1 MIMNTNDINKIS
13 PIVDQVAKTG
23 SAIKKTIIIIIVA
36 VAVIA
41 LLIIALKLGLFSK
54 DRKLQID
61 ETANVIDEI
70 KKIGEFTSLCY
81 YEEMALID
89 TKERQ
94 TKLTKSD
101 VTDELVLIAHGKM
114 RAGFNLSKLNDK
126 DILITGDTLS
136 IRLPEPEIF
145 DIIVNPSDYE
155 IFVETGK
162 WSHEQ
167 FAELQKQAKQI
178 LNERAEELNIAEK
191 AGESG
196 IKKLETLFKTFGFSE
211 VFFLPIN

>member
-36 VAVIA
+36 VAVIT

-178 LNERAEELNIAEK
+178 LNQRAEELNIAEK